1 MRNIAANLLT
11 LILVGAVVL
20 LATLGLAR
28 KQIAAP
34 GPLVEPVRIMV
45 ERGARLGDVAE
56 ELEELGAI
64 KGLGPIPGAT
74 LLRLHAQYT
83 DRADSLK
90 FGEYEIA
97 PGASIDDVVALL
109 AKGSNVQY
117 RITVP
122 EGRTVAEIMRV
133 LEEAEFLTGEIE
145 GVPAEGSLLP
155 ETYNAN
161 RNDSRAELIARM
173 EKSMQQ
179 LLDEAWEG
187 RDRDLPLKSKED
199 LLILASVVEKEAR
212 PGEHGRVASVFV
224 NRLRKGMLLQSDPTV
239 IYGITL
245 GQGPLG
251 RGLRRS
257 ELDANT
263 PYNTYIRKGL
273 PPTPIANPG
282 RDAILATANP
292 DDTPYYYFVADGTGG
307 HAFAETLVEHNRNV
321 REWRRIEA
329 ELARQAKA
337 AEAEGSGEKDTEQP

>member
-1 MRNIAANLLT
+1 MRNLAANLLT
-11 LILVGAVVL
+11 LLVIGALVL
-20 LATLGLAR
+20 LAVVGLAR
-28 KQIAAP
+28 QQITAK
-34 GPLVEPVRIMV
+34 GPLVEPARLMV
-45 ERGARLGDVAE
+45 ERGARFGEVAE
-56 ELEELGAI
+56 ELEQLGAI
-64 KGLGPIPGAT
+64 RGLGPISGAT

-83 DRADSLK
+83 DRADDLK

-97 PGASIDDVVALL
+97 PGASIEDVVELL
-109 AKGSNVQY
+109 ATGSNVRY

-133 LEEAEFLTGEIE
+133 LEEADFLTGEIE
-145 GVPAEGSLLP
+145 EVPEEGSLLP
-155 ETYNAN
+155 ETYSAN
-161 RNDSRAELIARM
+161 RNDSRAEIIARM
-173 EKSMQQ
+173 QESMQQ
-179 LLDEAWEG
+179 LLDEAWEN
-187 RDRDLPLKSKED
+187 RAPDLPLESKED
-199 LLILASVVEKEAR
+199 LLILASIVEKEAR
-212 PGEHGRVASVFV
+212 PGEHGRVASVFT